1 MNMKKGIWGVLLLL
15 AVVVYFGFDPSGNA
29 WFPKCPFLM
38 LTGWKC
44 PGCGSQRAIH
54 SLLHLDV
61 LSALRYNFLLVASLP
76 VLAVLLCAEA
86 VRESRPMCYAKVHR
100 VVYIWI
106 YFVIVCVW
114 WLLRNVFD
122 W

>member
-15 AVVVYFGFDPSGNA
+15 AVVVYFGFDPSVNA

-76 VLAVLLCAEA
+76 VSAVLLCAET

>member
-15 AVVVYFGFDPSGNA
+15 AVVVYFGFDPSVNA

-76 VLAVLLCAEA
+76 VLAVLLYAEA